1 MMVHPAITVAMS
13 VYDADAFLDEA
24 IASVRAQTFGD
35 FEFLILD
42 DGSRDGSLAI
52 ARRHES
58 EDPRIRVIARENR
71 GLVASLNELL
81 EAARAPL
88 VARMDADDICEPE
101 RLARQAAFLAERPE
115 YGVVGSWTTDIGPD
129 GAPRPKA
136 GDEQPID
143 HDAFLARIG
152 QGSLLCHP
160 TAIMRRDLV
169 LSVGGYHAAFAH
181 CEDFDLWLR
190 LASVT
195 KLGNLPERL
204 LRYRHYDGQ
213 VSTRHAMAQ
222 RIGAA
227 IALVAWQE
235 RQAGRSD
242 PSGGWTALPSVRDL
256 DRAFGRQGMA
266 RRVRQ
271 RVAPELLY
279 VPEALRGPGLEII
292 LDYLRE
298 GGQPEGMWRTVA
310 RLLKLGHPVRATRL
324 AMALAA

>member
-1 MMVHPAITVAMS
+1 MAEPAVTVAMS
-13 VYDADAFLDEA
+13 VYNAAPFLNEA
-24 IASVRAQTFGD
+24 IASVRTQSFAD

-42 DGSRDGSLAI
+42 DGSSDASPAI
-52 ARRHES
+52 ARSHEL
-58 EDPRIRVIARENR
+58 EDARIRVIARENR

-81 EAARAPL
+81 RAARAPL

-101 RLARQAAFLAERPE
+101 RLARQARFLAAHPD
-115 YGVVGSWTTDIGPD
+115 YGVIGSWTTDIGPD
-129 GAPRPKA
+129 GAPQPKA
-136 GDEQPID
+136 GDEQPTD
-143 HDAFLARIG
+143 HDCFVARIG
-152 QGSLLCHP
+152 KGSLLCHP
-160 TAIMRRDLV
+160 TAMMRRDLV
-169 LSVGGYHAAFAH
+169 LSVGGYHGAFAH

-204 LRYRHYDGQ
+204 LRYRHYEGQ

-242 PSGGWTALPSVRDL
+242 PSGEWNTLPAVRDL
-256 DRAFGRQGMA
+256 DAAFGREGIA
-266 RRVRQ
+266 RRVRD

-292 LDYLRE
+292 LDHLRD
-298 GGQPEGMWRTVA
+298 GGAPEGMWRTVA
-310 RLLKLGHPVRATRL
+310 RLVKLGHPVRATRL